1 MKKLAIY
8 YQKYLW
14 RLNNI
19 FYNIRIEK
27 FKSDLEKDPNS

>member
-1 MKKLAIY
+1 MKNLAIY

-19 FYNIRIEK
+19 FYNIRIEQ
-27 FKSDLEKDPNS
+27 FKNDLEKDPNS